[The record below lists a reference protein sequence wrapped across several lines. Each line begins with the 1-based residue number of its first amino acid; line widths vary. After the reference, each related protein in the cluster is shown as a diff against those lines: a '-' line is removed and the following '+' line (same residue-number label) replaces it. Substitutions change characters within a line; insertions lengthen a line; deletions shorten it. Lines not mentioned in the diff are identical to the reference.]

1 MITCGIRTI
10 DRPPFVGKTS
20 LGEEGLMHAPE
31 NTVVVKIIWN
41 YIQNSLHDRTKPTH
55 ESVIGKDNK
64 R

>member
-1 MITCGIRTI
+1 MITCGIGTI

-41 YIQNSLHDRTKPTH
+41 YI
-55 ESVIGKDNK
+55 
-64 R
+64 